1 MDPATFLMTRKH
13 NPQVEMMMTQKCKR
27 TFVVETAHATAWLNS
42 ASSTSGSDG
51 KADNRR
57 SNQHEIHESDQH
69 DLARGRRRVEDL
81 IEKKLQRISKEPVDR
96 SLRYSVSK

>member
-1 MDPATFLMTRKH
+1 MLSRENLLRGFTVILA
-13 NPQVEMMMTQKCKR
+13 
-27 TFVVETAHATAWLNS
+27 ASTAWLNS